1 MLIFFDLFAGIGGF
15 RLGMTMAGHK
25 CVGWCENDKF
35 AQKAYMTMYN
45 PVGEW
50 FYDDATKLDP
60 RKMPDFDVLCAGF
73 PCQAFSVC
81 GNRKG
86 FQDARGTLFFDIA
99 RIAQEK
105 QPRILFLENVKG
117 LLSHDKGKTFRIILS
132 TLDELGYDAEW
143 QVLDSKNFGV
153 PQNRERVYIIGYLR
167 GTGRPKVLPIRETNP
182 KAVKQII
189 GGKQGERVY
198 DPNGLSVTLKSCGG
212 GQGAKTGLYLI
223 GNIYANNGQNGNVYH
238 PSGIAP
244 ALRSGQGIKGRGIG
258 SSNAPKVLVPIS
270 INNGR
275 IKLRNDFTCLD
286 ANYSKGLDNHSAR
299 TGVLAV
305 KGDLL
310 TRKNPQRQYGFSKD
324 MFTLRSSVVHGVI
337 LDCFKIRR
345 LTPLECWRLQGFPDE
360 YFYIAK
366 RSGLSDTQLYKLAG
380 NAVTIPVVY
389 EIASRL
395 EE

>member
-86 FQDARGTLFFDIA
+86 FQDTRGTLFFDIA

-198 DPNGLSVTLKSCGG
+198 DP
-212 GQGAKTGLYLI
+212 
-223 GNIYANNGQNGNVYH
+223 
-238 PSGIAP
+238 
-244 ALRSGQGIKGRGIG
+244 SGQGIKGRGIG